1 MERKGEVCYYYYYY
15 LVLKQLLI
23 LSLVCFFFFGLL
35 PIHILLH
42 GCITLFFYKACT

>member
-23 LSLVCFFFFGLL
+23 LSLVCFFFGLL

-42 GCITLFFYKACT
+42 GCITLFFYKVCA